1 MELKLRGKVHE
12 STIIFQEPLNLPEGT
27 EVLASIEPAVAPD
40 QTDIPRQTEDLMSLP
55 FFGMYEDRED
65 MKDSVAWV
73 NKERAKWHQRSQRR
87 D

>member
-12 STIIFQEPLNLPEGT
+12 GTVVFQEPLKLPEGT
-27 EVLASIEPAVAPD
+27 EVLASIEPVVEQRQFAPPGE
-40 QTDIPRQTEDLMSLP
+40 TVDLLSLP
-55 FFGMYEDRED
+55 FVGMYADRED